1 MSTNQFVQE
10 DFTLLFKQDQT
21 AEAALQRVVA
31 GTMVRFHPACRPQA
45 DLLCDCPG
53 TN

>member
-31 GTMVRFHPACRPQA
+31 GTMVRFHPRPGKLA
-45 DLLCDCPG
+45 LCLSREQI
-53 TN
+53 N

>member
-31 GTMVRFHPACRPQA
+31 GTMVRFHPACPSA
-45 DLLCDCPG
+45 LCPSPEQI
-53 TN
+53 N